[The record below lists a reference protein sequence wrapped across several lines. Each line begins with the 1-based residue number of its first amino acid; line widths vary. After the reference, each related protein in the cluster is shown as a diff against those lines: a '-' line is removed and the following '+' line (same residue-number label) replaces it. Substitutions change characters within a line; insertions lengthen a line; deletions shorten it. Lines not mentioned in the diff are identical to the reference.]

1 MKNYELSQLTFGT
14 LFNHF
19 YESHDTVLVTE
30 NSVLIGAIT
39 YNSFVSSENISDIIR
54 KAIVIDSED
63 EMEIGDLVNVYILR
77 DGNSFREVSK
87 KVDPRYAFTID
98 RFKDLYN
105 DNDII
110 ANYVKSLDLDTI
122 FVIGDNRNYI
132 YAFLNMYGL
141 KANIMNVDEKYL
153 PYLLNSSFPNSI
165 VIDTSGFNTELL
177 QKLGRRQNLEQRI
190 IDLKE

>member
-1 MKNYELSQLTFGT
+1 M
-14 LFNHF
+14 
-19 YESHDTVLVTE
+19 
-30 NSVLIGAIT
+30 
-39 YNSFVSSENISDIIR
+39 ISNGIDIV
-54 KAIVIDSED
+54 K
-63 EMEIGDLVNVYILR
+63 
-77 DGNSFREVSK
+77 
-87 KVDPRYAFTID
+87 ID

-177 QKLGRRQNLEQRI
+177 QKLGRRQKLEQRI
-190 IDLKE
+190 IDLKDRDSFKRNKEELSREDSCFRQLRFNN